1 MTYIGAVILAFCIL
15 AVVEYLFRNVVHRGE
30 IVHYVV
36 LFALGSIGYAFAM
49 MVMYMFGFSEAEM
62 SGLASYERY
71 MSTYVVSEYVVLL
84 LLAWKL
90 IDRKQENIYSC
101 HLVCGML
108 GIGLLLLGK
117 EGLPKLMPLAF
128 EEKGVV
134 TYRDQAES
142 IQENVPEGTNVFLI
156 SDHNDVDTFFISY
169 YLDDRRIDERYI
181 SSNVSTWG
189 AENTEYWNDV
199 MNCIREDGY
208 LYVSVTS
215 DNVQEI
221 LGRYTM
227 NGEVT
232 DETLYVVNEENG
244 EMKLENVW

>member
-1 MTYIGAVILAFCIL
+1 M
-15 AVVEYLFRNVVHRGE
+15 
-30 IVHYVV
+30 
-36 LFALGSIGYAFAM
+36 
-49 MVMYMFGFSEAEM
+49 
-62 SGLASYERY
+62 
-71 MSTYVVSEYVVLL
+71 
-84 LLAWKL
+84 
-90 IDRKQENIYSC
+90 
-101 HLVCGML
+101 
-108 GIGLLLLGK
+108 
-117 EGLPKLMPLAF
+117 
-128 EEKGVV
+128 
-134 TYRDQAES
+134 
-142 IQENVPEGTNVFLI
+142 
-156 SDHNDVDTFFISY
+156 
-169 YLDDRRIDERYI
+169 DDRRIDERYI